1 MILAFFLILSLV
13 AGFVFNLMR
22 QKYERIIHEKGLTNS
37 KALMLPAKEVRR
49 IISESNDKDMI
60 DQLNKSLIY
69 RRMQYVS
76 YAIFVLSF
84 VFYCAIKIA

>member
-22 QKYERIIHEKGLTNS
+22 QKHEQMIHEKCLTKS

-49 IISESNDKDMI
+49 IISESNDKDLI

-84 VFYCAIKIA
+84 VFYCAIKIV